1 MTDRPA
7 LIEAETNL
15 EEPYDTSSPEQVNAA
30 RKKSGRK
37 RRDDLSVVG
46 ALMETR
52 QGRAWI
58 YGKLAGAHIWQ
69 QSFIQGSPDGTAFR
83 EGERNQG
90 LQLLAEVQ
98 AASPQEYVTMCEEA
112 AGRV

>member
-1 MTDRPA
+1 MVDRPA
-7 LIEAETNL
+7 MVEAEDNL
-15 EEPYDTSSPEQVNAA
+15 AVPYDTSNPEHVNAA

-52 QGRAWI
+52 QGRAWV
-58 YGKLAGAHIWQ
+58 YGKLAAAHIWQ

-98 AASPQEYVTMCEEA
+98 ASAPQEYVTMCEEA